1 MSSPLAQK
9 IRDQRLRKLAEGGS
23 GDETIDVIVEL
34 DVSLPKVV
42 MEKDAHADHR
52 VARPVAVQPLGA
64 EAQRE
69 VDRKVQEARA
79 LFAEI
84 TGSTPRW
91 LRPACAF
98 VIQVDGRA
106 TPPCSSIPTNAHDPT
121 ESTAPL
127 RSAPGS
133 FSSSNPRNTLPGTSR
148 DKPLCFFH
156 PG

>member
-69 VDRKVQEARA
+69 VDRKVLNARA
-79 LFAEI
+79 TQTLDAAKMRA
-84 TGSTPRW
+84 GNLKGRYS
-91 LRPACAF
+91 CQF
-98 VIQVDGRA
+98 VLLQSLSLSHSCR
-106 TPPCSSIPTNAHDPT
+106 SS
-121 ESTAPL
+121 
-127 RSAPGS
+127 R
-133 FSSSNPRNTLPGTSR
+133 
-148 DKPLCFFH
+148 
-156 PG
+156 

>member
-1 MSSPLAQK
+1 VSSPLAQK

-98 VIQVDGRA
+98 VIQVTGEQLRRVA
-106 TPPCSSIPTNAHDPT
+106 
-121 ESTAPL
+121 ESPL
-127 RSAPGS
+127 TRTIQP
-133 FSSSNPRNTLPGTSR
+133 NRRLR
-148 DKPLCFFH
+148 
-156 PG
+156 